1 MVWTGGQSWARLL
14 QVQLRVQELFVSFS
28 WQGANRDVD
37 IINSAVTVEPSVQE
51 HRQRGFMVTLNH
63 ALREKPKAET
73 LKHFFKPLMFFSK
86 LTNSLSNYFH
96 QTSDS
101 SGKIKHTWK
110 LKCFQIIHKPGKV
123 KTVLMYV
130 DDRLTYACVYVYVY
144 VHQFS
149 SLVTKE
155 CCHHSLPSHKQKH
168 MVSNSS

>member
-37 IINSAVTVEPSVQE
+37 VINSAVTVEPSVQE
-51 HRQRGFMVTLNH
+51 HRQRGFM

-96 QTSDS
+96 QTCDS

-110 LKCFQIIHKPGKV
+110 LKCFQIKHKSGKV

-130 DDRLTYACVYVYVY
+130 DDRLTYVHVY

-155 CCHHSLPSHKQKH
+155 CCHPSLPSHKQKH
-168 MVSNSS
+168 MVSNSC